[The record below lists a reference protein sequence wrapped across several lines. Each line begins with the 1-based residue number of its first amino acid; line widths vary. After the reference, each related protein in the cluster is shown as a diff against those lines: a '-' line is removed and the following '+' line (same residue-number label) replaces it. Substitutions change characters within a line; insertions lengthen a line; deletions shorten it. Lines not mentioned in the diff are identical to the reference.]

1 MKPGLPIE
9 RFFGLF
15 NPDKTAVYNLGLVT
29 NSSPPTVPIPPY
41 PAPIAVPAPP
51 VNLYPPPIAVPSPV
65 IYPPPIAVPAPPA
78 PAIMYP
84 PLVPVAAPAAPVQ
97 TGDPGKTWC
106 VAKAGSL
113 ETDVTNALNFAC
125 GEGGADCG
133 AIQPA
138 GACYTPNT
146 LLSHASVAF
155 NAYYQKMGRN
165 YWNCY
170 FGGTGVV
177 TITDP
182 SV

>member
-1 MKPGLPIE
+1 MKPGLSSE

-29 NSSPPTVPIPPY
+29 NTYPPAITYPPF
-41 PAPIAVPAPP
+41 PAPVVPAPP
-51 VNLYPPPIAVPSPV
+51 ANVYPPPITVPAPV
-65 IYPPPIAVPAPPA
+65 VYQPPVAVPAPPA
-78 PAIMYP
+78 PIIYP
-84 PLVPVAAPAAPVQ
+84 PPIPVTAPVPPVQ
-97 TGDPGKTWC
+97 SGNPGKTWC
-106 VAKAGSL
+106 VAKAGSP
-113 ETDVTNALNFAC
+113 EADVTNALNFAC

-133 AIQPA
+133 VIQA
-138 GACYTPNT
+138 GGACYNPNT

-170 FGGTGVV
+170 FGGTAVI

-182 SV
+182 SA